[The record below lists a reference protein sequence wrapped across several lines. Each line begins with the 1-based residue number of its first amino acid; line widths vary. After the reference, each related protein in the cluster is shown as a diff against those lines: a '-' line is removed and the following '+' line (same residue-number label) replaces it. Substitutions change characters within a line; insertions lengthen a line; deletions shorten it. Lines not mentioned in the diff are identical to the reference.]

1 MDEELCQVCGKQQSR
16 PANDSSGWAVM
27 STGSG
32 LCCRRLI
39 ISYKHCGETNTRHLF
54 NQKGAAAILQAC
66 DLSLLN
72 KASTLSLLLIYFSG
86 RSSFFLLASFIFRS
100 CLVSRLQGRKKIP
113 PRTPIPVFFFL
124 SFLAAPPSSSRLNL
138 FKVQLARRTHVHGIK
153 DSVETIK
160 RFGMW
165 KCSEGATVCIC
176 VAPERLPRSGGAS
189 GKGSRQS
196 DGTTGH

>member
-1 MDEELCQVCGKQQSR
+1 
-16 PANDSSGWAVM
+16 M
-27 STGSG
+27 SAGSG

-39 ISYKHCGETNTRHLF
+39 ICYKHKCGETNTQHLF
-54 NQKGAAAILQAC
+54 TQKGAGILQAC

-72 KASTLSLLLIYFSG
+72 KASTLRLRLIYFSR
-86 RSSFFLLASFIFRS
+86 RSSFFPLTSFIFRS
-100 CLVSRLQGRKKIP
+100 CLVSRLQERKKIP
-113 PRTPIPVFFFL
+113 PRTPIPVFL
-124 SFLAAPPSSSRLNL
+124 SFSLAALPSSSSRLKL

-176 VAPERLPRSGGAS
+176 VAPERLPRSGRAS

-196 DGTTGH
+196 DGTPGHKKKNTHNAPRLASNAAKARGKGN